1 MEEINTLK
9 DFSNCTVVRHS
20 RPESGNGIYMIFTKN
35 EMIGHLQ

>member
-1 MEEINTLK
+1 MEEINTLQ

-20 RPESGNGIYMIFTKN
+20 RPESGNGIYIFTKN